1 MRNDMGGNS
10 AICRPREGTE
20 NWETAAALKDTNKR
34 AGGYDV
40 EV

>member
-1 MRNDMGGNS
+1 MRGNS
-10 AICRPREGTE
+10 AICRPWEGTE
-20 NWETAAALKDTNKR
+20 NRETAAALKDTNER